1 MTDIQSLLA
10 VETGADGV
18 AVVRLGR
25 GSGPNV
31 LSPEL
36 MEELITQL
44 ESLDRDGETR
54 VIVVSGN
61 EKTFAAG
68 ADLRSMRERTFQ
80 EAMALPA
87 ARFWT
92 RINAVGLPLVAAVS
106 GFALGGGWEL
116 ALACDLIVA
125 AETAVF
131 GQPEID
137 FGIIPGGGA
146 TQRLTRILGR
156 QRATEMVFT
165 GRRIGA
171 EEAAAMGLVNRVT
184 APDLCLEEA
193 LRLARE
199 IASKP
204 PLGVRLAKRA
214 IGLAAEVPQ
223 SAGIEQE
230 RRLYELAMATE
241 DRIEGM
247 SAFLEKRA
255 PRWRGR

>member
-1 MTDIQSLLA
+1 MAESQPLIS
-10 VETGADGV
+10 VEVGSEGV
-18 AVVRLGR
+18 ALVRLGQR
-25 GSGPNV
+25 SGPNV

-36 MEELITQL
+36 MDELIDRL
-44 ESLDRDGETR
+44 ESLDQGGEAR
-54 VIVVSGN
+54 VIVLAGN
-61 EKTFAAG
+61 AKTFAAG
-68 ADLRSMRERTFQ
+68 ADLRSMRDRSFQ
-80 EAMALPA
+80 EAMALPS

-106 GFALGGGWEL
+106 GYALGGGCEL

-131 GQPEID
+131 GQPEIE

-156 QRATEMVFT
+156 QRATELILT
-165 GRRIGA
+165 GRRIA
-171 EEAAAMGLVNRVT
+171 AAEAAAMGLVNRVT
-184 APDLCLEEA
+184 ASDAWLEEA
-193 LRLARE
+193 LDLARE

-214 IGLAAEVPQ
+214 ISLAAEVPQ
-223 SAGIEQE
+223 GAGIEQE

-241 DRIEGM
+241 DRVEGM
-247 SAFLEKRA
+247 TAFLDKRE
-255 PRWRGR
+255 PHWRGR